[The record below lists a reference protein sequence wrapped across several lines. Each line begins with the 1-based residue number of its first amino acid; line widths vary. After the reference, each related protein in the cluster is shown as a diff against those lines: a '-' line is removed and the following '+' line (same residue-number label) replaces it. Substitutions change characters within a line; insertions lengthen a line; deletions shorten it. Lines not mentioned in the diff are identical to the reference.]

1 MDTATHVVMG
11 FGLAGLAT
19 LDPAVA
25 ADPLT
30 FHAVMLGAVAGSV
43 IPDIDTVLK
52 LKNNAAYIRNHR
64 GMTHSLPATALWP
77 FIIAAFLLPLFPGT
91 DADAFLFWTLLAVS
105 FHVFVDIFN
114 AYGTQAARPF
124 REKWIALGIINIF
137 DPFIFSLHLMGFVIW
152 QTSGHPGETFAT
164 VYAVLIGYYILRSV
178 QHRRT
183 VRFIKDRLPALTN
196 IYLSPTLHWSH
207 YHVAAESADHFYVG
221 KIEGRQLRLIDTFDR
236 RPIDPDNEIVQSAMC
251 DKNVRAFLSFSP
263 IYRWEIREQNGR
275 FVMQFVDL
283 RYFTRGMYPFT
294 ATVWLN
300 KKHVVESSFTGWVYS
315 EKKLRRK
322 LVLAQSK

>member
-30 FHAVMLGAVAGSV
+30 FHAVMVGAIAGSV

-77 FIIAAFLLPLFPGT
+77 FIITAFLLTLFPGT
-91 DADAFLFWTLLAVS
+91 DADSLLFWTLLGVS
-105 FHVFVDIFN
+105 LHVFVDIFN
-114 AYGTQAARPF
+114 AYGTQAVRPF
-124 REKWIALGIINIF
+124 TGKWIALGIINIF
-137 DPFIFSLHLMGFVIW
+137 DPFIFSIHLMGFVIW
-152 QTSGHPGETFAT
+152 QTVGHPGVTFST
-164 VYAVLIGYYILRSV
+164 VYAILAVYYVLRTV
-178 QHRRT
+178 QHRWT
-183 VRFIKDRLPALTN
+183 VRLIKRRLPGLTEV
-196 IYLSPTLHWSH
+196 YLSPTLRWAH
-207 YHVAAESADHFYVG
+207 YHVAAENADHFYVG
-221 KIEGRQLRLIDTFDR
+221 KIDGRRLRLINTFDR
-236 RPIDPDNEIVQSAMC
+236 LPIDPENEIVQSAMC

-263 IYRWEIREQNGR
+263 IYKWEIHEQNGR

-283 RYFTRGMYPFT
+283 RYFARGMYPFT

-300 KKHVVESSFTGWVYS
+300 KNLVVESSFTGWVYS
-315 EKKLRRK
+315 EKTLRKK